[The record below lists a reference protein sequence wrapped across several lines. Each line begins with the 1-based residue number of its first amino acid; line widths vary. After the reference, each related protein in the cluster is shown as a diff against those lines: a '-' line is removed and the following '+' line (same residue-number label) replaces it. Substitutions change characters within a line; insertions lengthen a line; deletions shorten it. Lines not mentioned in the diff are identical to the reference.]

1 MIIFDTSMMR
11 DYITATKNAVDK
23 LDDASADLK
32 KITDHRSWTCPERN
46 TIDTDISNSKKA
58 VKAICDDTKNYCDN
72 VQFALSEFDNHQ
84 KTIASWF
91 HDVVEK
97 IKEWVSDIVNPVSD
111 VIGKINLW
119 LNNHFGFVVG
129 GDNEQVSLPPE
140 PYQEVHETEEE
151 KQERIEREIQEEVNT
166 CYSLN
171 PAMYSLWGVSKEE
184 MLSLRRESKDTAEF
198 ETKLQER
205 LNGKC
210 RFIEDPPYDSK
221 LWFTIDG
228 KENWGLYERW
238 GNCTWYAFSR
248 YQQIYGAPPSCVS
261 LTGDDP
267 PHAGKIDRMVDPK
280 LFDVVD
286 TADCNYSELTTGLA
300 VAHAGKYMPNNNWHT
315 DLGHVVFVEG
325 VVGNTVYY
333 SDCWDSKCRLT
344 ALPIDKF
351 KEDYDT
357 VITAKQGAY
366 NG

>member
-72 VQFALSEFDNHQ
+72 VQYALSEFDNHQ

-171 PAMYSLWGVSKEE
+171 PAMYSLWGISEE
-184 MLSLRRESKDTAEF
+184 NMLSLRREAKDTAEF
-198 ETKLQER
+198 EAKLQTL
-205 LNGKC
+205 LNSKC
-210 RFIEDPPYDSK
+210 GYQDESRYGQASVTYMCGGQP
-221 LWFTIDG
+221 
-228 KENWGLYERW
+228 WGLYERRD
-238 GNCTWYAFSR
+238 NCTWYAFSR
-248 YQQIYGAPPSCVS
+248 YKEVYGEPPICAWGGGNGGQIDS
-261 LTGDDP
+261 
-267 PHAGKIDRMVDPK
+267 MVDTG
-280 LFDVVD
+280 LYDV
-286 TADCNYSELTTGLA
+286 TATTVCNYSELTTGLA
-300 VAHAGKYMPNNNWHT
+300 VAHAGKYMPSDSYTT
-315 DLGHVVFVEG
+315 DDGHVVFVEG

-357 VITAKQGAY
+357 VITAK
-366 NG
+366 